1 MAAAEFL
8 MEMEIEIDIEFSIG
22 RSGGAAGFKR
32 GGSFQCR
39 VGRKAFL
46 K

>member
-8 MEMEIEIDIEFSIG
+8 MSRQIVNINSSIG